1 MVEFAFNLL
10 KWSAIVWG
18 EGGEGGMQSL
28 EDKLHLLMAT
38 NDLWMLILFCLYETP
53 SVPVLSRLKG
63 L

>member
-1 MVEFAFNLL
+1 MVEFALNLL
-10 KWSAIVWG
+10 KWSAIVC
-18 EGGEGGMQSL
+18 GGEGGMQSL

-53 SVPVLSRLKG
+53 SGPVLSRLKG